1 MRGNKV
7 AIIGSGISGL
17 SAAYEL
23 HSAGYDVTVFE
34 KDSVIGGRI
43 ISSKLGDRD
52 VSLGGKNIG
61 KTYTH
66 FRRMCKELNEVDFE
80 KFGLNST
87 SHNSSLKID
96 KDKPLKSLLSIL
108 RNIPLS
114 DILKILPMIRAIKK
128 DRRNAYL
135 SGPYFSNL
143 SNKNRPLS
151 EVFSEKTVLN
161 IVRPLVVRNNGAEPA
176 ELTIE
181 TFGTNVSMILDS
193 YEQLRSGPRKLLDKI
208 NDLLTVRTDSN
219 VSAIKVEN
227 NTAVG
232 ILIENRP
239 VEFFDKIVVATTA
252 DVASRILKSVHTKL
266 SETLSRIRYNPV
278 GIVVAEYRS
287 DVFKKEQRA
296 FVFPPRNYLSN
307 AGAYGID
314 DLNIVRYTFSG
325 KESRKFLDSNPT
337 TEELLEVAEREFST
351 HTGIALP
358 STAEAK
364 TGAILKAGLSSYSN
378 RHTDTL
384 NEIRAELSKVK
395 GVYLAGDYIEGVSIE
410 ACYLSGLNA
419 AKAVIKDD
427 Q

>member
-1 MRGNKV
+1 MKSNKV
-7 AIIGSGISGL
+7 AVIGSGISGL

-23 HSAGYDVTVFE
+23 HAEGYDVTVFE

-43 ISSKLGDRD
+43 ISSKLGERD
-52 VSLGGKNIG
+52 ISLGGKNIG
-61 KTYTH
+61 KTYIH
-66 FRRMCKELNEVDFE
+66 FRKMCQELNEVDFE

-87 SHNSSLKID
+87 SHNSSLRID

-108 RNIPLS
+108 TNIPLS
-114 DILKILPMIRAIKK
+114 DILKMLPMIRAIKK

-143 SNKNRPLS
+143 SNKKRLLS
-151 EVFSEKTVLN
+151 EVFSEQTVLN
-161 IVRPLVVRNNGAEPA
+161 IVRPLVVRNNAAEPE
-176 ELTIE
+176 ELTME
-181 TFGTNVSMILDS
+181 TFGTNISMILDS

-208 NDLLTVRTDSN
+208 NELLTVRTNSN

-232 ILIENRP
+232 VLLENSP
-239 VEFFDKIVVATTA
+239 IEFFDKIVIATTA
-252 DVASRILKSVHTKL
+252 DVASRILKSAHTKL
-266 SETLSRIRYNPV
+266 SETLSKIRYHPV
-278 GIVVAEYRS
+278 GILVAEYDS

-296 FVFPPRNYLSN
+296 FVFPPKNCLSN
-307 AGAYGID
+307 AGAYGLS

-337 TEELLEVAEREFST
+337 TEELLEVAEREFSN

-358 STAEAK
+358 SSAKAK
-364 TGAILKAGLSSYSN
+364 TGAILRAGLSSYSN
-378 RHTDTL
+378 SHTDTL
-384 NEIRAELSKVK
+384 NEIRAELSKFK
-395 GVYLAGDYIEGVSIE
+395 GLYLAGDYIEGVSIE

-419 AKAVIKDD
+419 AKAVVKDD